1 MASSC
6 ARGGSGWVLGNI
18 SSQERVVR
26 HWHRLPREG
35 VESLSLEVF
44 KNHGDVALRDVV
56 SGNGGCGS
64 MVRLDDRKG
73 LFQPSW
79 FYDSKLPLHVVADI
93 YNVIVKHHIFF
104 GDIYWCV
111 GCWRFSS
118 KGQMFFFENT
128 KHIICCLAY
137 RHLGSLGSQI
147 EYHWCRQ
154 CSNIS
159 EVIKVRVTP
168 IHFVC

>member
-56 SGNGGCGS
+56 SGNGGCGL

-73 LFQPSW
+73 LFQPS
-79 FYDSKLPLHVVADI
+79 
-93 YNVIVKHHIFF
+93 
-104 GDIYWCV
+104 
-111 GCWRFSS
+111 
-118 KGQMFFFENT
+118 
-128 KHIICCLAY
+128 
-137 RHLGSLGSQI
+137 
-147 EYHWCRQ
+147 
-154 CSNIS
+154 
-159 EVIKVRVTP
+159 
-168 IHFVC
+168 